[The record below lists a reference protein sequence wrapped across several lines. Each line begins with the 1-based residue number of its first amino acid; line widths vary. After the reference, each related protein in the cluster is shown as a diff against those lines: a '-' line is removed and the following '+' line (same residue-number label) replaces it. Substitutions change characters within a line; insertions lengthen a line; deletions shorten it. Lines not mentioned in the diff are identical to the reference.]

1 MTTFPIDEFKNIET
15 PFYYYDMEL
24 LRLTLDEVK
33 KQAGGSKVHYAVK
46 ANANPR
52 ILAAVREAGLGVDC
66 VSGGEIVAALN
77 AGFSG
82 GDIMFAGVGKTDREI
97 ALALDANIHCFNVE
111 SLPELLN
118 INEIA
123 GSKHMMA
130 HIAVR
135 INPNVDAHTH
145 QYITTGLSE
154 NKFGINLENLDEFV
168 ETALSLDNIDL
179 CGVHFHIGSQITETG
194 PFVLLCRKVGEILD
208 RMKALGAEITIVDM
222 GGGFGID
229 YDDPDG
235 NPIPDFEHYFAVFR
249 DNLQLSPDQ
258 ELHFEPGRSIV
269 GQCGSLITRVLYVK
283 EGTAKKFAIVD
294 AGMTDLI
301 RPALY
306 QAHHKIENISSTSA
320 VDDVYDVVGPICES
334 SDCFGTDERLPL
346 VQRGDFLA
354 LRSAGAYGEIMVP
367 TTAAAC
373 RAVCFQLTYKT
384 KLQWNIRIA
393 PKALAVRP
401 STLRQKTAKS
411 KTCSSMVAATEICRE
426 YAR

>member
-111 SLPELLN
+111 SLPELFN

-334 SDCFGTDERLPL
+334 SDSFGTDERLPL

-354 LRSAGAYGEIMVP
+354 LRSAGAYGEIMAS
-367 TTAAAC
+367 TYNC
-373 RAVCFQLTYKT
+373 RRLPGSVF
-384 KLQWNIRIA
+384 
-393 PKALAVRP
+393 
-401 STLRQKTAKS
+401 STDL
-411 KTCSSMVAATEICRE
+411 
-426 YAR
+426 